1 MSLPRKT
8 NEELLTE
15 IREAFAGGFTAA
27 AAERAVGLARRRA
40 DDTAFL
46 VNIVELLAEACVNS
60 PRRRAGR
67 PKKSAITATT
77 HVLADGRMETVMDL
91 SAQTPQTKIEA
102 RREVANLVKDFEIYE
117 KVSELTKKLTV
128 TGAFV
133 EAARILKRTEAE
145 VRQAYYRNKR

>member
-1 MSLPRKT
+1 
-8 NEELLTE
+8 
-15 IREAFAGGFTAA
+15 
-27 AAERAVGLARRRA
+27 
-40 DDTAFL
+40 
-46 VNIVELLAEACVNS
+46 
-60 PRRRAGR
+60 
-67 PKKSAITATT
+67 
-77 HVLADGRMETVMDL
+77 MDL